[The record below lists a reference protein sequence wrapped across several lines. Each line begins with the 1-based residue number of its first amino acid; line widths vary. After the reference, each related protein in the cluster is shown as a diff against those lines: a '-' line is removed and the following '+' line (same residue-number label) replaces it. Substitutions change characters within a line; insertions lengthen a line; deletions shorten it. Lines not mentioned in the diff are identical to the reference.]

1 MFKLVSVFLPTA
13 SVGGAHMDGKQSSV
27 AMTPA
32 DSAVVQRR
40 NKSKYR
46 LSYRSGLGA
55 ASRLCLTPA
64 LTTRRL
70 STSRKAPKINITEN
84 VSPEHVALLMKTEWQ
99 LSYVT
104 PLYQFRHTQLKNYSR
119 QLAAFLAAE
128 KQQGLAVEVEGLQ
141 SSFTVCF
148 SVLQG
153 MVMTDDDPETVLIQ
167 IQSKPVF
174 PKKNE
179 PQKPVWSGWLTCI
192 NGNVEYLRSLPKDFT
207 CLPLFCSSGP
217 EAFTSVIK
225 SWLQQNFDCCFG
237 QLEISHTSLQWL
249 MALWTNC
256 HAESGI
262 QHLKM
267 IWTLPAEPPLQV
279 TYMVEPQ
286 DAWVLWNS
294 LRNSQKH
301 PENTGD
307 DPEED
312 NIDIGEVKRFVQ
324 ALKSHF
330 YRHFR
335 LDLSA
340 GRLSQVSTGLGSAK
354 CNGRIKMSNS
364 RYMITTLMLLT
375 ECALFKMPI

>member
-1 MFKLVSVFLPTA
+1 MFFLPQIH
-13 SVGGAHMDGKQSSV
+13 S
-27 AMTPA
+27 
-32 DSAVVQRR
+32 
-40 NKSKYR
+40 KS
-46 LSYRSGLGA
+46 
-55 ASRLCLTPA
+55 
-64 LTTRRL
+64 
-70 STSRKAPKINITEN
+70 
-84 VSPEHVALLMKTEWQ
+84 
-99 LSYVT
+99 
-104 PLYQFRHTQLKNYSR
+104 
-119 QLAAFLAAE
+119 
-128 KQQGLAVEVEGLQ
+128 
-141 SSFTVCF
+141 
-148 SVLQG
+148 
-153 MVMTDDDPETVLIQ
+153 
-167 IQSKPVF
+167 VF

-179 PQKPVWSGWLTCI
+179 PQKLVWSGWLTCI
-192 NGNVEYLRSLPKDFT
+192 NGNVEYLRSLPKEFT
-207 CLPLFCSSGP
+207 CLPLFCSSGS

-237 QLEISHTSLQWL
+237 QLEISHVSLQWL

-294 LRNSQKH
+294 LRNPQKH
-301 PENTGD
+301 LENTGD
-307 DPEED
+307 DLAED

-340 GRLSQVSTGLGSAK
+340 GRLSQVSTALGSAK
-354 CNGRIKMSNS
+354 CNGRIKVPSDTHRKMSFICCCYFNSGLRFLCFKKCHKCCIFFFNNLGIFALSLQISNS

-375 ECALFKMPI
+375 ECALLKMPI